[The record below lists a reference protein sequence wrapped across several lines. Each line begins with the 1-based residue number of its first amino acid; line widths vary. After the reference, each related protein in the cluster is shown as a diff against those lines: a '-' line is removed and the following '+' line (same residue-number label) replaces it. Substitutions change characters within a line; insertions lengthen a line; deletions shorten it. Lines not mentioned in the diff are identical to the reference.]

1 MHKVQPA
8 DAMTST
14 DKSLSVQGVEVHVTS
29 RDDEDY
35 ISLTDMTKKF
45 DGADQLIKNWLQN
58 KNTVDFLGVW
68 ETLNNPSFN
77 LVEFHQIKNQ
87 AGLNRFVM
95 FAKPW
100 LTRTP
105 DSGRLRRAHS
115 LNPLKAIFIEPHP

>member
-1 MHKVQPA
+1 
-8 DAMTST
+8 MTST
-14 DKSLSVQGVEVHVTS
+14 DKSLSVQGVEVHVTP

-95 FAKPW
+95 SAKPW
-100 LTRTP
+100 VTRTL